1 MTANFKPVFELTPID
16 AGVEFTDADTTTVKT
31 ILTAGAE
38 GSRIDG
44 ILVSTNDSVAVNLA
58 FYIDDGADVY
68 YIGNVN
74 IPIGSGYTTV
84 ARVDAMSTL
93 RPAAQSFIQL
103 HHGYIL
109 KCNCVATMTT
119 AGRVTT
125 VVAIGGDF

>member
-1 MTANFKPVFELTPID
+1 MTANFKPIFELTPIN
-16 AGVEFTDADTTTVKT
+16 AGVEFTDADTTDIKT
-31 ILTAGAE
+31 IVTAGAD

-44 ILVSTNDSVAVNLA
+44 ILVSSNDTVAVNLA
-58 FYIDDGADVY
+58 FHIDDGADVY

-74 IPIGSGYTTV
+74 VPIGSGYTTV
-84 ARVDAMSTL
+84 VRVDAMTTL
-93 RPAAQSFIQL
+93 QPANQTFLQL
-103 HHGYIL
+103 KAGYIL

>member
-1 MTANFKPVFELTPID
+1 MTANFKPIFELTPIN
-16 AGVEFTDADTTTVKT
+16 AGVEFTDADTTNLKT

-38 GSRIDG
+38 GCRIDS
-44 ILVSTNDSVAVNLA
+44 IFVSTNDTVAVNLA
-58 FYIDDGADVY
+58 FHIDDGADIY

-74 IPIGSGYTTV
+74 IPIGSGYTTIT
-84 ARVDAMSTL
+84 RVDAMSTL

-109 KCNCVATMTT
+109 KCNCVATMT
-119 AGRVTT
+119 AGKLTT